1 MTILT
6 RRASSLFASSYFGCA
21 VVNFNVFPI
30 LVRARW
36 RDSLLGMR
44 SASIRASEA
53 ALFHRSKRK
62 VARQFDL
69 KTVGRSFKACAC
81 ALIVDDEEIAVRSID
96 VTKAHVDN
104 RQASGGVELD

>member
-1 MTILT
+1 VTILT
-6 RRASSLFASSYFGCA
+6 RRASSFFASSYFGCA
-21 VVNFNVFPI
+21 VLNFNVLPI
-30 LVRARW
+30 LVRAPS
-36 RDSLLGMR
+36 RDSLGMR